1 MSTQVTQEPLPPEI
15 ALPLARLRF
24 YVRAYVCAR
33 GLALVLAALAIA
45 FWVTLAID
53 WLLEPSSAVR
63 VAIMV
68 GTALGIGWV
77 IVRHWGLHLLVPLT
91 DRNMA
96 LLLERS
102 DQRLGDRLLTVVELS
117 GREGAGAG
125 FDPRMLSHTGNE
137 TRALMCDV
145 RPAGVFNYLPLF
157 WSVALAVLA
166 TLSIFLLSAVR
177 PATVNT
183 WIQRSVLL
191 GPQRWERDTR
201 ITVEGFPADDRGR
214 RSVKV
219 AIGGDLEI
227 RARADTLHRIPSL
240 LELSYV
246 TPEGTSLK
254 QSMTMQGTAVPGR
267 DPFQEYYYNFKN
279 VQNSIR
285 FDVRAR
291 RQQLFGKD
299 DAIEDLWIDAVES
312 PDLSDLMLVCKYPS
326 YLKRNDETLSVTGIM
341 SIPEGTAV
349 TIQARATKKL
359 LSAVCQVSSKDTQTR
374 KIDVPDQS
382 REFQLDLGTI
392 RRDTT
397 VLFTLN
403 DTDGVS
409 NRQPARLQLRAI
421 ADQAPQL
428 DVRFASIGKAITPQ
442 ALLPLRGSVADDHRL
457 SKSWFEFQ
465 TSQEK
470 TPRQQV
476 FTMPKDGQLT
486 QAAGIGL
493 DVSSLSLK
501 PGTRFYVWVKAEDDF
516 PLEAAPHIGST
527 PRFELEVVTEQQ
539 LRGILE
545 GTELVL
551 RRRFE
556 GIIANLRRTRDSL
569 RRIETEGSDTAAP
582 ASSATLDG
590 PAATQPATE
599 VRTQNRSAI
608 RVEDAL
614 QRCQWSSH
622 ETLEVADQFERIL
635 QELENNRVEHLNDL
649 RSRLGD
655 RIVKPL
661 RATAS
666 KEFPKLKTL
675 LLALRTR
682 LAQNDRRPRAAAEAE
697 KQLDTILRQMD
708 QILAEMLESEGFNEL
723 LAQLRNMIQG
733 HDNVS
738 RMTRQR
744 QQQLKKQLREGL
756 E

>member
-1 MSTQVTQEPLPPEI
+1 MS
-15 ALPLARLRF
+15 
-24 YVRAYVCAR
+24 
-33 GLALVLAALAIA
+33 
-45 FWVTLAID
+45 
-53 WLLEPSSAVR
+53 
-63 VAIMV
+63 
-68 GTALGIGWV
+68 
-77 IVRHWGLHLLVPLT
+77 IV
-91 DRNMA
+91 
-96 LLLERS
+96 
-102 DQRLGDRLLTVVELS
+102 
-117 GREGAGAG
+117 
-125 FDPRMLSHTGNE
+125 
-137 TRALMCDV
+137 
-145 RPAGVFNYLPLF
+145 
-157 WSVALAVLA
+157 
-166 TLSIFLLSAVR
+166 LLSAVR

-201 ITVEGFPADDRGR
+201 ITVDGFPADDRGR

-227 RARADTLHRIPSL
+227 RARADTSHRIPSL
-240 LELSYV
+240 LELNYLTS
-246 TPEGTSLK
+246 EGVSLK

-267 DPFQEYYYNFKN
+267 DPFQEYFFNFKN

-312 PDLSDLMLVCKYPS
+312 PDLSDLSLRCTYPS
-326 YLKRNDETLSVTGIM
+326 YLKRDVETLPVTGIM

-349 TIQARATKKL
+349 TVHARASKPL
-359 LSAVCQVSSKDTQTR
+359 VSAVCQISGKDTQTR
-374 KIDVPDQS
+374 KIEVSDRS
-382 REFQLDLGTI
+382 RQFVLDLGTV

-409 NRQPARLQLRAI
+409 NRQPARLQIRAI

-442 ALLPLRGSVADDHRL
+442 AMLPLRGTVGDDH
-457 SKSWFEFQ
+457 KVAKAWFEFQ

-476 FTMPKDGQLT
+476 FSIPKDGQLT

-493 DVSSLSLK
+493 DVSSLGLK

-516 PLEAAPHIGST
+516 PLEAVAHVGST

-556 GIIANLRRTRDSL
+556 GIIADLRRTRDSL
-569 RRIETEGSDTAAP
+569 RRVETEGSETAAP
-582 ASSATLDG
+582 ANSSTLDG
-590 PAATQPATE
+590 PAAAKPAPQL
-599 VRTQNRSAI
+599 RTQNRTAI

-635 QELENNRVEHLNDL
+635 QELENNRVEHLDDL

-655 RIVKPL
+655 RIVTPL

-666 KEFPKLKTL
+666 TEFPKLKTR
-675 LLALRTR
+675 LLALRTS
-682 LAQNDRRPRAAAEAE
+682 LAQNDQRPRAAAEAE

-723 LAQLRNMIQG
+723 LAQLRNIIQG

-738 RMTRQR
+738 RMTRER
-744 QQQLKKQLREGL
+744 QQLLKKQLREGL